1 MTVSITKL
9 YEIISSKRGKE
20 EAEAITSYVEEKIA
34 EEFTRQKSAIVN
46 EIGLT
51 IERLRTD
58 MEKLRTEMH
67 QNNRNQ
73 MWAMIALFI
82 PLYITM
88 TIALINL
95 LKH

>member
-1 MTVSITKL
+1 MTISITKVYDIL
-9 YEIISSKRGKE
+9 SDKIGRA
-20 EAEAITSYVEEKIA
+20 EAESLTTYVEEKIA
-34 EEFTRQKSAIVN
+34 DEFAKQKSSIVN
-46 EIGLT
+46 ELKVE

-58 MEKLRTEMH
+58 MEKSG
-67 QNNRNQ
+67 RNQ
-73 MWAMIALFI
+73 MRAMIALFI

>member
-1 MTVSITKL
+1 MTITITKL
-9 YEIISSKRGKE
+9 YEILSAKIGRP
-20 EAEAITSYVEEKIA
+20 EAETLTDYVEEKIA
-34 EEFTRQKSAIVN
+34 DEFLKQKSSIVY
-46 EIGLT
+46 EMKL
-51 IERLRTD
+51 E
-58 MEKLRTEMH
+58 MEKLRTEMEKLRTEMEK
-67 QNNRNQ
+67 NGRNQ

>member
-1 MTVSITKL
+1 MTISITKL
-9 YEIISSKRGKE
+9 YDILSAKIGRT
-20 EAEAITSYVEEKIA
+20 EAESLTTYVEEKIA
-34 EEFTRQKSAIVN
+34 DEFTKQKSTIVN
-46 EIGLT
+46 EIKVE

-58 MEKLRTEMH
+58 MERMRTDMEKSG
-67 QNNRNQ
+67 RNQ